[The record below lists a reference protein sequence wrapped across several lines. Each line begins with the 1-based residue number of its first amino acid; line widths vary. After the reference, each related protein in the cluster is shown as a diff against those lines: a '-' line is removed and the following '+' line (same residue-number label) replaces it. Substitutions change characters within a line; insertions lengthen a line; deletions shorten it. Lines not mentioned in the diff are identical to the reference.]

1 MLTVLDLNCFQDEDH
16 SYRKMRLRVEEVQ
29 GHACLTNF
37 YGMSFTTD
45 KLRSLVLKWQ
55 SLIEA
60 HVDVKTTDGYMLRL
74 FCIGFTRKRQ
84 GQVSKACYCQ
94 VRIIMSCNRTGDWKG
109 IWCSTAIISCGV

>member
-1 MLTVLDLNCFQDEDH
+1 MQDEDH

-29 GHACLTNF
+29 GHSCLTNF
-37 YGMSFTTD
+37 WGMSFTTD

-84 GQVSKACYCQ
+84 GQTSKACYCQ
-94 VRIIMSCNRTGDWKG
+94 VGSCPTKVFA
-109 IWCSTAIISCGV
+109 AISDRLLMQHSIATLNVISDATLLC

>member
-1 MLTVLDLNCFQDEDH
+1 MLGLPLQDEDH

-29 GHACLTNF
+29 GHSCLTNF
-37 YGMSFTTD
+37 WGMSFTTD

-84 GQVSKACYCQ
+84 GQTSKACYCQ
-94 VRIIMSCNRTGDWKG
+94 VRS
-109 IWCSTAIISCGV
+109 